1 MVNKKRRNMLRRIIC
16 ICLCFSL
23 ILLNGISAN
32 AVDVHENREDV
43 LLIQEV
49 EHGEFSVME
58 GHQKSVDSSNS
69 FAVYRIPDVDG
80 LYQDREGSYYLQCTN
95 KTLLRV
101 NQVAVP
107 IEDIEAVEEIAS
119 TFSLPEMLVSDL
131 RMLSEAIQ
139 NEENAQILVELY
151 YYMRRK

>member
-1 MVNKKRRNMLRRIIC
+1 MYC
-16 ICLCFSL
+16 
-23 ILLNGISAN
+23 
-32 AVDVHENREDV
+32 
-43 LLIQEV
+43 LIQEV
-49 EHGEFSVME
+49 EHGEFSVTE

-151 YYMRRK
+151 VPYKTEMKSVVEGDPYYYYI